1 MASVRIL
8 NGPNRDQVFVLK
20 GGELVGRDPQ
30 NAIQVF
36 APGVSRKH
44 FQFNCEGGKFFVQDL
59 GSSNGTYVNN
69 QRIQK
74 HALIESDMITVGGIN
89 LRFSNADT
97 HSHDATLPLPPLSL
111 SGEDMALG
119 AFGASP
125 GGGGF
130 GTTPAPAA
138 GTTGRLS
145 PATEPK
151 SGVVLK
157 EDEDEAEADYAV
169 DASIVFKP
177 EVTLAGAVGHQDK
190 VEALQK
196 RLSIMFEIS
205 QMLAGSHSIDEM
217 LGLVLDKL
225 FTVFPQADRGF
236 VLLGERVETL
246 KPVAVRERK
255 GAGDTDSGGA
265 DKDQVQISR
274 TIARKVC
281 TEKQAI
287 LSQNAME
294 DDRFSGGMSI
304 LNFRILSMACA
315 PLLFRDE
322 VFGLIQVDTQD
333 RTKKFTPDDIN
344 LLAGIAALA
353 AIFLKNRKEAEAR
366 QNLMR
371 YFSPTV
377 ASEVANGKIDL
388 KLGGDTKTGTVF
400 FSDVIGFTSM
410 SEGMT
415 APQVVDKINRYMRY
429 MVDIVFKYNGSVD
442 KFIGDCIMAVWGV
455 PLEIPDEAVAAV
467 TAGVEMQ
474 NALFLFNCELAAEG
488 QTPIHMGIGLNS
500 GQFVAGNMGSERRME
515 YTVIGDNVNLA
526 QRVESKAGR
535 GMVLCSETTFDRC
548 EGKVLGVKL
557 KPVPLKGKAKTV
569 TTYVIRGIDQS
580 ATSSSGAVFMTS
592 LPVAV
597 ARWSETCDRGLL
609 VKVKV
614 QPDGTVLGLIL
625 FTKRPGEA
633 GQRINLEFYA
643 PELPKFSVELLV
655 QGDVKIQAPHGCCV
669 KGTFSIKGTPLEE
682 LFTRR
687 VVASDKSPDDIP
699 RGQTPA

>member
-8 NGPNRDQVFVLK
+8 NGPNRDQIFVLK
-20 GGELVGRDPQ
+20 GGELVGRDPG

-44 FQFNCEGGKFFVQDL
+44 FQFSCEAGKFFVQDL

-74 HALIESDMITVGGIN
+74 HLLIESDMITVGGIN
-89 LRFSNADT
+89 LRYSNTNENDVT
-97 HSHDATLPLPPLSL
+97 MPLPPLSL
-111 SGEDMALG
+111 SGEDVALG

-125 GGGGF
+125 GGPTF
-130 GTTPAPAA
+130 GAAPAPLA
-138 GTTGRLS
+138 GVTGRMA
-145 PATEPK
+145 PATEGK
-151 SGVVLK
+151 SGFVLK
-157 EDEDEAEADYAV
+157 EDEEEAEADYSV

-177 EVTLAGAVGHQDK
+177 EVTLAGAKGHEDK
-190 VEALQK
+190 VQALQK

-205 QMLAGSHSIDEM
+205 QMLAGSHSVDEM
-217 LGLVLDKL
+217 LALVLEKL

-236 VLLGERVETL
+236 ILLGDSVEEL
-246 KPVAVRERK
+246 EPVAVRNR
-255 GAGDTDSGGA
+255 GDGGN

-281 TEKQAI
+281 SEKQAI

-333 RTKKFTPDDIN
+333 RTKKFIPDDIN

-377 ASEVANGKIDL
+377 ANDVASGKIDL

-410 SEGMT
+410 SEGMS
-415 APQVVDKINRYMRY
+415 APQVIEKINRYMRY

-455 PLEIPDEAVAAV
+455 PMEIPDEAVAAV

-535 GMVLCSETTFDRC
+535 GMVLCSETTFERC
-548 EGKVLGVKL
+548 AGKVLGVKL
-557 KPVPLKGKAKTV
+557 KPVPLKGKAKQV
-569 TTYVIRGIDQS
+569 TTYVVRGIDQS
-580 ATSSSGAVFMTS
+580 SGSAGVFMTS
-592 LPVAV
+592 IPMAV
-597 ARWSETCDRGLL
+597 DRWVEGCQRGLL

-625 FTKRPGEA
+625 FAQRPAEP
-633 GQRINLEFYA
+633 GQSTRLECYA
-643 PELPKFSVELLV
+643 PELPRFTVDFLV
-655 QGDVKIQAPHGCCV
+655 QGEVKIQAPHGCCV
-669 KGTFSIKGTPLEE
+669 KGTFSVRGTPLEE
-682 LFTRR
+682 LFSRR
-687 VVASDKSPDDIP
+687 VFVADKSPDEIP